1 MTSFK
6 VKVLSWIKQNRIIL
20 ILFLCFL
27 LMHGLLLSSIPR
39 GICIDEAAAAYD
51 GWCLGIFLTF
61 APIRLMQ
68 SFLLFYTSRLKDCI
82 LFTCINSVSF
92 DTCFTLLHFS
102 PLGYHPVGKRRA
114 VLYGTKNRTPGCCQ
128 CFRHQF

>member
-6 VKVLSWIKQNRIIL
+6 IKVLSWIKQNRIIL

-51 GWCLGIFLTF
+51 GWCLENLGTDREGTPIYFFLNF
-61 APIRLMQ
+61 FQ
-68 SFLLFYTSRLKDCI
+68 
-82 LFTCINSVSF
+82 
-92 DTCFTLLHFS
+92 
-102 PLGYHPVGKRRA
+102 
-114 VLYGTKNRTPGCCQ
+114 
-128 CFRHQF
+128 

>member
-51 GWCLGIFLTF
+51 GWCL
-61 APIRLMQ
+61 
-68 SFLLFYTSRLKDCI
+68 
-82 LFTCINSVSF
+82 
-92 DTCFTLLHFS
+92 
-102 PLGYHPVGKRRA
+102 
-114 VLYGTKNRTPGCCQ
+114 
-128 CFRHQF
+128 